1 MTYCSFCGKN
11 HNVGFISTRFAGTD
25 GVSLETAKWADVFE
39 RVGFSSYYFAGEL
52 DRPPESS
59 FLVEEAHFQ
68 HPDIKDIFRN
78 CFGPRVR
85 GRFVTQKIY
94 ELKRK
99 LKDDLYRFIE
109 KFDIDLLV
117 PENSLTIPLN
127 IPLGMAITE
136 TISETG
142 IPTIAHHHDFF
153 WERQH
158 FMVNAAWE
166 YLNMAFPPHL
176 PPIKHVVINSSAGNQ
191 LSLRTGISSTIIPNV
206 MDFENPPPT
215 ALNSESCAYG
225 SQDRSVEAD
234 DYAADVRQALGVGDD
249 ELLILQP
256 TRVVKR
262 KGIEH
267 AIELVHRLGIKAKL
281 IISHASGDEG
291 YDYERR
297 VREYSK
303 LMNVDTYFVSNI
315 INEKRGLTEDG
326 RKIYTLED
334 VYPHADLVTYPS
346 TFEGFGNAFL
356 EAIYFCRPIVVNTYS
371 IYTMD
376 IKPKGFSVIEID
388 GYVSDEAIRKTRK
401 VLTDSKLRREMVK
414 HNYETAKHYFSYSVL
429 YNKLKNLIKDLT
441 GCPLGLNIEN

>member
-1 MTYCSFCGKN
+1 MAFCSFCGRT
-11 HNVGFISTRFAGTD
+11 HNVGFVSTRFAGTD

-39 RVGFSSYYFAGEL
+39 RVGFSCYYFAGEL
-52 DRPPESS
+52 DRPPDSS

-78 CFGPRVR
+78 CFGARVR

-109 KFDIDLLV
+109 NFNIDLLV
-117 PENSLTIPLN
+117 PENALTIPLN
-127 IPLGMAITE
+127 IPLGIALTE
-136 TISETG
+136 VISETG
-142 IPTIAHHHDFF
+142 MPTIAHHHDYFL
-153 WERQH
+153 ERQH
-158 FMVNAAWE
+158 FMVNAVWE

-206 MDFENPPPT
+206 MDFENPPPI
-215 ALNSESCAYG
+215 ASNSKSCGIAAMN
-225 SQDRSVEAD
+225 QAPAVDE
-234 DYAADVRQALGVGDD
+234 YAADVRQSLGVGND

-267 AIELVHRLGIKAKL
+267 AIELVRRLGMKAKL
-281 IISHASGDEG
+281 VISHASGDEG

-303 LMNVDTYFVSNI
+303 MMKVDTYFVSNI
-315 INEKRGLTEDG
+315 INEKRGLTKNG
-326 RKIYTLED
+326 RKVYTLED

-388 GYVSDEAIRKTRK
+388 GYVSDEAVRKTKK
-401 VLTDSKLRREMVK
+401 VLTDSEFRDKMVQ
-414 HNYETAKHYFSYSVL
+414 HNYETAKQYYSYSVL
-429 YNKLKNLIKDLT
+429 YNKLKSLIKDCT
-441 GCPLGLNIEN
+441 GCPLGE

>member
-1 MTYCSFCGKN
+1 MGYCSLCGRH

-25 GVSLETAKWADVFE
+25 GVSLETAKWADVFDQ
-39 RVGFSSYYFAGEL
+39 VGFSCFYFAGEL
-52 DRPPESS
+52 DRAPERS
-59 FLVEEAHFQ
+59 FLVKKAHFQ
-68 HPDIKDIFRN
+68 HPKIKEVYRK
-78 CFGPRVR
+78 CFGARMR
-85 GRFVTQKIY
+85 ERSVTRKIH
-94 ELKRK
+94 ELKRE
-99 LKDDLYRFIE
+99 LKDRLYEFIE
-109 KFDIDLLV
+109 KFEIDLLV
-117 PENSLTIPLN
+117 PENALTIPLN
-127 IPLGMAITE
+127 IPLGIALTE
-136 TISETG
+136 IISETG
-142 IPTIAHHHDFF
+142 MPTIAHHHDFF

-158 FMVNAAWE
+158 FMTNAAWE

-176 PPIKHVVINSSAGNQ
+176 PTIEHVVINSSADNQ

-215 ALNSESCAYG
+215 IGDFQSCGLDSANRAPTG
-225 SQDRSVEAD
+225 D
-234 DYAADVRQALGVGDD
+234 DYASDVRQALGVGDD
-249 ELLILQP
+249 EMLILQP

-267 AIELVHRLGIKAKL
+267 AIELVHRLGMKAKL

-303 LMNVDTYFVSNI
+303 LMKVDTYFVSNI
-315 INEKRGLTEDG
+315 INEQRGYTANG

-356 EAIYFCRPIVVNTYS
+356 EAVYFCRPIVVNTYS

-376 IKPKGFSVIEID
+376 IKPKGFEVIEID
-388 GYVSDEAIRKTRK
+388 GYVSDAAVRLARK
-401 VLTDSKLRREMVK
+401 VLTEPRRRSRMVQR
-414 HNYETAKHYFSYSVL
+414 NYEIAQKYFSYSVL
-429 YNKLKNLIKDLT
+429 RKKLKNLISDCT
-441 GCPLGLNIEN
+441 GCPLGNDD